1 MAEQS
6 QPAPTPAERPLWKLD
21 RGEQRVLLITFVGGV
36 ASIVTAACVIGG
48 AIAADRALAR
58 VQHGHINWVTEATDT
73 GILLVIGVGT
83 LFLTRRRHRTE
94 GMDWTS
100 VFGAVVYG
108 LLLAFSLLIWIG
120 LAAGIH

>member
-1 MAEQS
+1 MTDPPP
-6 QPAPTPAERPLWKLD
+6 PAPPPEDRPLWKLD

-83 LFLTRRRHRTE
+83 LFLTRRRHRTK
-94 GMDWTS
+94 GMNWIPAYA
-100 VFGAVVYG
+100 AVIYG